1 MNSPVDKMRTTG
13 EQAFSMFTIQ
23 VRSVTGN
30 SVLNDLQL
38 YAGVN
43 GMSNLVVG
51 LGVEG

>member
-1 MNSPVDKMRTTG
+1 MNKLFLCL
-13 EQAFSMFTIQ
+13 QYQ